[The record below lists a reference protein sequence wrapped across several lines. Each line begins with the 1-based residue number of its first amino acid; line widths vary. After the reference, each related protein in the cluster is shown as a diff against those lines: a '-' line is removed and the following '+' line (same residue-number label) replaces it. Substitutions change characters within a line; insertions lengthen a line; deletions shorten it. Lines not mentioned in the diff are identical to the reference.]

1 MNKYSYLGA
10 TLFCMVFVYV
20 IDSMGVD
27 VKTLLLVGLAFLFS
41 MCGMILNELYERR
54 MSAVNFERTIR
65 NRLEEIDFDMQVMR
79 DCNFDLLKERA
90 DNLVKTVETLGK
102 LSELTKKMQ
111 ETEQRLN
118 EKNVE
123 EANNPGR
130 PVGARK

>member
-1 MNKYSYLGA
+1 MNKYFYLCA

-54 MSAVNFERTIR
+54 MSAINFERTIR

-90 DNLVKTVETLGK
+90 DNLVKTVETLDK
-102 LSELTKKMQ
+102 LTELTKNMQ
-111 ETEQRLN
+111 HVEQKLN
-118 EKNVE
+118 RKKIEEKE
-123 EANNPGR
+123 G
-130 PVGARK
+130 

>member
-1 MNKYSYLGA
+1 MNKYFYLCA

-41 MCGMILNELYERR
+41 MCGMILNELYESR
-54 MSAVNFERTIR
+54 MSASNFERTIR

-102 LSELTKKMQ
+102 LTELTKNMQ
-111 ETEQRLN
+111 HVEQKLN
-118 EKNVE
+118 RKKIEEKE
-123 EANNPGR
+123 G
-130 PVGARK
+130 

>member
-1 MNKYSYLGA
+1 MNKYFYLCA

-41 MCGMILNELYERR
+41 MCGMILNELYESR
-54 MSAVNFERTIR
+54 MSATNFERTIR

-102 LSELTKKMQ
+102 LTELTKNMQ
-111 ETEQRLN
+111 HVEQKLN
-118 EKNVE
+118 RKKIEEKE
-123 EANNPGR
+123 G
-130 PVGARK
+130 

>member
-1 MNKYSYLGA
+1 MNKYFYLGA

-20 IDSMGVD
+20 IDSMGVN
-27 VKTLLLVGLAFLFS
+27 VKTLLLVGLVFLFS

-54 MSAVNFERTIR
+54 MSAINFERTIR

-102 LSELTKKMQ
+102 LTELTKNMQ
-111 ETEQRLN
+111 HVEQKLN
-118 EKNVE
+118 RKKIEEKE
-123 EANNPGR
+123 G
-130 PVGARK
+130 

>member
-1 MNKYSYLGA
+1 MNKYFYLCA

-54 MSAVNFERTIR
+54 ISAINFEQTIR

-102 LSELTKKMQ
+102 LTELTKNMQ
-111 ETEQRLN
+111 HVEQKLN
-118 EKNVE
+118 RKKIEEKE
-123 EANNPGR
+123 G
-130 PVGARK
+130 

>member
-1 MNKYSYLGA
+1 MNKYFYLGA

-54 MSAVNFERTIR
+54 MSANNFEQTMRG
-65 NRLEEIDFDMQVMR
+65 RLEEIDFDMQVMR

-102 LSELTKKMQ
+102 LTELTKNMQ
-111 ETEQRLN
+111 HVEQKLN
-118 EKNVE
+118 RKKIEEKE
-123 EANNPGR
+123 G
-130 PVGARK
+130 

>member
-1 MNKYSYLGA
+1 MNKYFYLCA

-54 MSAVNFERTIR
+54 MSANNFEQTMRG
-65 NRLEEIDFDMQVMR
+65 RLEEINFEMQLMR

-90 DNLVKTVETLGK
+90 DSLVKTVDTLGK
-102 LSELTKKMQ
+102 LTELTKNMQ
-111 ETEQRLN
+111 HVEQKLN
-118 EKNVE
+118 RKKIEEKE
-123 EANNPGR
+123 G
-130 PVGARK
+130 

>member
-1 MNKYSYLGA
+1 MNKYFYLGA
-10 TLFCMVFVYV
+10 TLFCLVFVYV
-20 IDSMGVD
+20 IDSIGVD

-54 MSAVNFERTIR
+54 MSAINFERTIR

-102 LSELTKKMQ
+102 LTELTNNMQHVEQKLNRKKI
-111 ETEQRLN
+111 E
-118 EKNVE
+118 EKE
-123 EANNPGR
+123 G
-130 PVGARK
+130 

>member
-1 MNKYSYLGA
+1 MNKYFYLCA

-20 IDSMGVD
+20 IDNLGAD

-54 MSAVNFERTIR
+54 MSANNFEQTMRG
-65 NRLEEIDFDMQVMR
+65 RLEEINFEMQLMR

-102 LSELTKKMQ
+102 LTELTKNMQ
-111 ETEQRLN
+111 HVEQKLN
-118 EKNVE
+118 RKKIEEKE
-123 EANNPGR
+123 G
-130 PVGARK
+130 

>member
-1 MNKYSYLGA
+1 MNKYFYLCA

-54 MSAVNFERTIR
+54 MSANNFEQTMRG
-65 NRLEEIDFDMQVMR
+65 RLEEINFEMQLMR

-102 LSELTKKMQ
+102 LTELTKNMQ
-111 ETEQRLN
+111 HVEQKLN
-118 EKNVE
+118 RKKIEEKE
-123 EANNPGR
+123 G
-130 PVGARK
+130 

>member
-1 MNKYSYLGA
+1 MNKYFYLCA

-41 MCGMILNELYERR
+41 MCGMILNELYESR
-54 MSAVNFERTIR
+54 MSANNFERTIR

-90 DNLVKTVETLGK
+90 DNLVKTVETLCK
-102 LSELTKKMQ
+102 LTELTKNMQ
-111 ETEQRLN
+111 HVEQKLN
-118 EKNVE
+118 RKKIEEKE
-123 EANNPGR
+123 G
-130 PVGARK
+130 

>member
-1 MNKYSYLGA
+1 MNKYFYLCA

-54 MSAVNFERTIR
+54 ISANNFEQTIR

-102 LSELTKKMQ
+102 LTELTKNMQ
-111 ETEQRLN
+111 HVEQKLN
-118 EKNVE
+118 RKKIEEKE
-123 EANNPGR
+123 G
-130 PVGARK
+130 

>member
-1 MNKYSYLGA
+1 MNKYFYLCA

-54 MSAVNFERTIR
+54 MSAINFERTIR

-102 LSELTKKMQ
+102 LTELTKNMQ
-111 ETEQRLN
+111 HVEQKLN
-118 EKNVE
+118 RKKIEEKE
-123 EANNPGR
+123 G
-130 PVGARK
+130 

>member
-1 MNKYSYLGA
+1 MNKYFYLGA
-10 TLFCMVFVYV
+10 TLFCLVFVYV

-54 MSAVNFERTIR
+54 MSANNFEHTMRS
-65 NRLEEIDFDMQVMR
+65 RLEEINFDMQVMR

-102 LSELTKKMQ
+102 LTELTKNMQ
-111 ETEQRLN
+111 HVEQKLN
-118 EKNVE
+118 RKKIEEKE
-123 EANNPGR
+123 G
-130 PVGARK
+130 

>member
-1 MNKYSYLGA
+1 MNKYFYLCA
-10 TLFCMVFVYV
+10 TLFCIVFVYV

-54 MSAVNFERTIR
+54 MSANNFERTIR

-102 LSELTKKMQ
+102 LTELTKNMQ
-111 ETEQRLN
+111 HVEQKLN
-118 EKNVE
+118 RKKIEEKE
-123 EANNPGR
+123 G
-130 PVGARK
+130 

>member
-1 MNKYSYLGA
+1 MNKYFYLCA
-10 TLFCMVFVYV
+10 TLFCIVFVYV

-54 MSAVNFERTIR
+54 MSAINFERTIR

-102 LSELTKKMQ
+102 LTELTKNMQ
-111 ETEQRLN
+111 HVEQKLN
-118 EKNVE
+118 RKKIEEKE
-123 EANNPGR
+123 G
-130 PVGARK
+130 

>member
-1 MNKYSYLGA
+1 MNKYFYLGA

-41 MCGMILNELYERR
+41 MCGMILNELYESR
-54 MSAVNFERTIR
+54 MSAINFERTIR

-102 LSELTKKMQ
+102 LTELTKNMQ
-111 ETEQRLN
+111 HVEQKLN
-118 EKNVE
+118 RKKIEEKE
-123 EANNPGR
+123 G
-130 PVGARK
+130 

>member
-1 MNKYSYLGA
+1 MNKYFYLGA

-41 MCGMILNELYERR
+41 MCGMILNELYEHK
-54 MSAVNFERTIR
+54 MSATNFERTIR

-102 LSELTKKMQ
+102 LTELTKNMQ
-111 ETEQRLN
+111 HVEQKLN
-118 EKNVE
+118 RKKIEEKE
-123 EANNPGR
+123 G
-130 PVGARK
+130 

>member
-1 MNKYSYLGA
+1 MNKYFYLCA

-20 IDSMGVD
+20 IDSMGVN
-27 VKTLLLVGLAFLFS
+27 VKTLLLVGLVFLFS

-54 MSAVNFERTIR
+54 MSAINFERTIR

-102 LSELTKKMQ
+102 LTELTKNMQ
-111 ETEQRLN
+111 HVEQKLN
-118 EKNVE
+118 RKKIEEKE
-123 EANNPGR
+123 G
-130 PVGARK
+130 

>member
-1 MNKYSYLGA
+1 MNKYFYLCA

-41 MCGMILNELYERR
+41 MCSMILNELYERR
-54 MSAVNFERTIR
+54 MSANNFEQTIR

-102 LSELTKKMQ
+102 LTELTKNMQ
-111 ETEQRLN
+111 HVEQKLN
-118 EKNVE
+118 RKKIEEKE
-123 EANNPGR
+123 G
-130 PVGARK
+130 

>member
-1 MNKYSYLGA
+1 MNKYFYLCA
-10 TLFCMVFVYV
+10 TLFCIVFVYV
-20 IDSMGVD
+20 IDNLGAD

-54 MSAVNFERTIR
+54 MSAINFERTIR

-102 LSELTKKMQ
+102 LTELTKNMQ
-111 ETEQRLN
+111 HVEQKLN
-118 EKNVE
+118 RKKIEEKE
-123 EANNPGR
+123 G
-130 PVGARK
+130 

>member
-1 MNKYSYLGA
+1 MNKYFYLCA

-54 MSAVNFERTIR
+54 MSANNFEQTIR

-102 LSELTKKMQ
+102 LTELTKNMQ
-111 ETEQRLN
+111 HVEQKLN
-118 EKNVE
+118 RKKIEEKE
-123 EANNPGR
+123 G
-130 PVGARK
+130 

>member
-1 MNKYSYLGA
+1 MNKYFYLGA
-10 TLFCMVFVYV
+10 TLFCLVFVYV

-54 MSAVNFERTIR
+54 MSAINFERTIR

-102 LSELTKKMQ
+102 LTELTKKMQ

-123 EANNPGR
+123 EANNLGR